1 MLEIGSGVIPIVVS
15 PLNAKNVA
23 IKYLHFIQH
32 IENVHVKFNFCKIV
46 KLVCRKANVA
56 KNISMLM
63 CSKGKQIYFQM
74 TLHCNALL
82 LLKKVKF
89 N

>member
-1 MLEIGSGVIPIVVS
+1 MFQNRNCYNSSWILEKGSGVIPIVVS

-32 IENVHVKFNFCKIV
+32 IENVKFNFCKIV

-63 CSKGKQIYFQM
+63 C
-74 TLHCNALL
+74 
-82 LLKKVKF
+82 
-89 N
+89 